1 MIYLRP
7 MPTLIKH
14 FLIIALLL
22 VFCHS
27 SFSQANIRDSSFT
40 FSMLGA
46 TFQYEAPGAD
56 MANEFGNNLAV
67 GGFFQ
72 LKLKSNWLLGVE
84 GEFLFSDVI
93 KNNNLLS
100 GISTPEGNIID
111 QDGAFADVSLL
122 ERGFRFSLKGGKV
135 FPIIGPNPNS
145 GILATVGAGFFQHKI
160 RIETKSVVPE
170 ISGDYV
176 KGYDHLTNGI
186 AVTEFIGYM
195 HCGNTRLIN
204 FFAGFE
210 FTQGFT
216 KNRRAYNFD
225 TMSKDNT
232 QHLDLLFG
240 IKAGWFF
247 PLYKHAVNTYYY
259 Y

>member
-1 MIYLRP
+1 
-7 MPTLIKH
+7 MPTSIRY
-14 FLIIALLL
+14 FLIAALLL
-22 VFCHS
+22 FSCRRC
-27 SFSQANIRDSSFT
+27 FSQANIRDSSFT
-40 FSMLGA
+40 FYMLGA
-46 TFQYEAPGAD
+46 TIQYQAPSAD
-56 MANEFGNNLAV
+56 MATDFGNNLNF

-72 LKLKSNWLLGVE
+72 IKLKNNWMFGVE
-84 GEFLFSDVI
+84 GEFLFNDGI

-111 QDGAFADVSLL
+111 QDGAFAIVSLQ
-122 ERGFRFSLKGGKV
+122 ERGFLFSLKAGKL
-135 FPIIGPNPNS
+135 FPVIGPNPNS
-145 GILATVGAGFFQHKI
+145 GILATVAPGFLQHKI
-160 RIETKSVVPE
+160 RIETKSDVPE

-176 KGYDHLTNGI
+176 KGYDHLTNGV
-186 AVTEFIGYM
+186 ALTEFIGYM

-210 FTQGFT
+210 FTQAST
-216 KNRRAYNFD
+216 MNRRAFNFD
-225 TMSKDNT
+225 TMSKDNS
-232 QHLDLLFG
+232 QHLDLLIG